1 MRKNPR
7 PKQPNAFSGITNL
20 YANADGIMHNEIADS
35 RLQATITSNQL
46 KHCSNWVYGSTPH
59 LRSVSKKTK
68 QQVGSTVVQTV
79 KRFADDKTVD
89 LIMDD
94 GEIIPASDL
103 DRKGVTVSAFLQMSK
118 YKT

>member
-1 MRKNPR
+1 MPHKYKPRDNP
-7 PKQPNAFSGITNL
+7 NENTGITNAAGFL
-20 YANADGIMHNEIADS
+20 ENASANS

-59 LRSVSKKTK
+59 LRTTSKKTGRAY
-68 QQVGSTVVQTV
+68 GSTVVQTI
-79 KRFADDKTVD
+79 KRLADDKTID

-94 GEIIPASDL
+94 GEILPVADL
-103 DRKGVTVSAFLQMSK
+103 ERKGMTVSAFLQLSK